1 MQHFRAF
8 ELLLTL
14 VLVLHILAACTVIP
28 TPAPPP
34 AQPVTITVSAAS
46 DLTQAFT
53 EVGQQFEAQ
62 TGTKVVFNFG
72 STGQLTQQIEQG
84 APVDLF
90 AAANISYIETL
101 EKQGLILADTKQVYG
116 RGRIVLWTR
125 ADSPLKLERV
135 EDLLKPDVQR
145 IAIANPDHAP
155 YGVAAREALQTAGI
169 WDAVQPKL
177 VLGENIGQAYQY
189 AETGNVDVGI
199 IALSLVVPAAAG
211 EAGRYVL
218 IPETLHRPL
227 DQACAVIKATAH
239 EPEARAFAAFVA
251 GALGREIMRRYGF
264 VLPGE
269 SPAQ

>member
-1 MQHFRAF
+1 M
-8 ELLLTL
+8 LLAL
-14 VLVLHILAACTVIP
+14 VLMSEILAACTV
-28 TPAPPP
+28 TPAPATSP

-46 DLTQAFT
+46 DLTQAFA

-62 TGTKVVFNFG
+62 TGTKVLFNFG

-135 EDLLKPDVQR
+135 EDLLNPAVQR

-199 IALSLVVPAAAG
+199 IALSLVLPAASGA
-211 EAGRYVL
+211 AGRYVL
-218 IPETLHRPL
+218 IPETLHSPL
-227 DQACAVIKATAH
+227 DQAYAVIKTAAH
-239 EPEARAFAAFVA
+239 EPQARAFAAFVA
-251 GALGREIMRRYGF
+251 SAAGREIMRRYGF
-264 VLPGE
+264 ILPGE
-269 SPAQ
+269 SPIQ

>member
-1 MQHFRAF
+1 MQRFRAF
-8 ELLLTL
+8 GVLLTL
-14 VLVLHILAACTVIP
+14 VLVSNILAACTAIP
-28 TPAPPP
+28 TPAPSP

-46 DLTQAFT
+46 DLTKAFA
-53 EVGQQFEAQ
+53 EIGQQFEAQ
-62 TGTKVVFNFG
+62 SGTKVVFNFG

-101 EKQGLILADTKQVYG
+101 EKQGLIFADTKQVYG

-125 ADSPLKLERV
+125 ADSPLTLARV
-135 EDLLKPDVQR
+135 EDLLKPEVQR

-177 VLGENIGQAYQY
+177 VLGENISQAYQY
-189 AETGNVDVGI
+189 AATGNVDVGI
-199 IALSLVVPAAAG
+199 LALSLVVPAAAG
-211 EAGRYVL
+211 ETGRYVL
-218 IPETLHRPL
+218 IPETLHSPI
-227 DQACAVIKATAH
+227 DQAYAVIRDTAH

-251 GALGREIMRRYGF
+251 SAPGRAIMRRYGF

-269 SPAQ
+269 SPVQ

>member
-1 MQHFRAF
+1 MQRFRAF
-8 ELLLTL
+8 KLLLTL
-14 VLVLHILAACTVIP
+14 LLVSDILAACAAIP
-28 TPAPPP
+28 TPAASP
-34 AQPVTITVSAAS
+34 AEPVTIIVSAAS
-46 DLTQAFT
+46 DLTKAFA
-53 EVGQQFEAQ
+53 EIGRQFEAQ
-62 TGTKVVFNFG
+62 TGTQVVFNFG

-90 AAANISYIETL
+90 AAANVSYIETL
-101 EKQGLILADTKQVYG
+101 ENQGLILPDTKQVYG

-125 ADSPLKLERV
+125 ADSPLKLARV
-135 EDLLKPDVQR
+135 EDLLQPEVQR

-169 WDAVQPKL
+169 WDAVLPKL

-189 AETGNVDVGI
+189 AATGNVDVGI
-199 IALSLVVPAAAG
+199 LALSLVVPAAAG

-218 IPETLHRPL
+218 IPETLHAPL
-227 DQACAVIKATAH
+227 DQAYAVIRDAAH

-251 GALGREIMRRYGF
+251 SAPGREIMRRYGF

-269 SPAQ
+269 SPLQ